1 MFLSSLPPTVWGLP
15 VTAGM
20 AEDDP
25 PWLCVAC
32 VSVVLLWPHGHARLV
47 LPEGPPCMAHPGESI
62 IFRGVSPQGREP
74 ISQVGT
80 WNLEGQPQIGQK
92 HGSLSPDLDGWV
104 CSLQTS
110 QQLGF
115 KNPDKLTHLVPGLWS
130 WKAISSAFE
139 SRAVLMLIHTVL
151 FVPICF
157 PFWRSV

>member
-1 MFLSSLPPTVWGLP
+1 MVVRGTRVCGAPLAT
-15 VTAGM
+15 
-20 AEDDP
+20 
-25 PWLCVAC
+25 WLCTSCAA
-32 VSVVLLWPHGHARLV
+32 G
-47 LPEGPPCMAHPGESI
+47 GPSLRGASGESI
-62 IFRGVSPQGREP
+62 IFRAVSPQGREP
-74 ISQVGT
+74 ISLVGT

-104 CSLQTS
+104 CSLQRS

-115 KNPDKLTHLVPGLWS
+115 KNPDKLTHSVPGLGS